1 MNNTPMKRQAPRR
14 MFRLLRGLAICAG
27 AFRARHLPLWQVV
40 FSKGRRGRYDA
51 PH

>member
-27 AFRARHLPLWQVV
+27 ASLYRAKHQGRNRVV
-40 FSKGRRGRYDA
+40 ADG
-51 PH
+51 